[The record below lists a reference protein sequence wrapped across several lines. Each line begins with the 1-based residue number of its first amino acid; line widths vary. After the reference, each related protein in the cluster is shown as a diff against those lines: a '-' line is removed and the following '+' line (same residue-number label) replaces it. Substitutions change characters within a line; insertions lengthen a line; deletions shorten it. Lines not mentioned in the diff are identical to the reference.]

1 MSVVDR
7 LRTVGVLLVAA
18 AIGGCNGSDDPLRMV
33 GTLERDR
40 VEIVAEAA
48 EPIVVVEVREGDRV
62 TAGQVLLKQETV
74 MATAR
79 AEQAQAQIAEARQR
93 VMELERGERP
103 EVIQEVRARVAAARA
118 AVDRDEREFER
129 AQELVTQRLIAQSRL
144 DEARAARDRSRAL
157 LREAQAQL
165 AALLNGTRAEQIAQ
179 ARAALSAAEF
189 ARKQLDVSEARLVV
203 RATRDGVVEAL
214 PYELGE
220 RPPAGS
226 PVVILLAD
234 TAPYARIYVPEPQR
248 VNVQPGTAARV
259 YVDGREAPLEGKV
272 RFVAS
277 GATFTPYYALTQKDR
292 SRLAF
297 LAEVELT
304 DPEARLMPAG
314 VPVEVEVV
322 EPSRG

>member
-1 MSVVDR
+1 MNR
-7 LRTVGVLLVAA
+7 MQLLPVTSLLLSAA
-18 AIGGCNGSDDPLRMV
+18 LLSACNGSDDAPRMV

-48 EPIVVVEVREGDRV
+48 EPIVSVEVREGDRV
-62 TAGQVLLKQETV
+62 TAGQILLRQETT
-74 MATAR
+74 MAIAR
-79 AEQAQAQIAEARQR
+79 ASQAEAQIAEARQR
-93 VMELERGERP
+93 LMELERGERP
-103 EVIQEVRARVAAARA
+103 EVIQEVRARVAAAQA
-118 AVDRDEREFER
+118 ALERDEREFER
-129 AQELVTQRLIAQSRL
+129 AQELIQQRLVSQSRL
-144 DEARAARDRSRAL
+144 DEARTSRDRSRAS

-165 AALLNGTRAEQIAQ
+165 AALLHGTRAEQIAQ

-189 ARKQLDVSEARLVV
+189 ARKQLEVSESRLVV

-234 TAPYARIYVPEPQR
+234 TAPYARVYIPEPR
-248 VNVQPGTAARV
+248 RAKILPGTAARV

-304 DPEARLMPAG
+304 DPEARQLPAG

-322 EPSRG
+322 EAGRG